1 MIERFQTV
9 YRRIERFIADGEMA
23 GAALAV
29 AHKGQTVAEWYGGEA
44 RPGLPAGPNVL
55 WPLASISKCYT
66 AAMLMALIEQGEI
79 TLNTLVKSLLPK
91 FSGGAK
97 EEIRLRHLLTHTSG
111 LIYESPEMAARMAA
125 LTPRE
130 AIIDEAYP
138 TALLFQPSEG
148 FSYGDY
154 NYLLAGE
161 MAAMTMGKPFA
172 ELVRE
177 YVIEPMGLKNTYF
190 APPVSEHKRI
200 AYVKGSQAEGT
211 DGAMYNSAY
220 SHALAHP
227 AFGASASVTD
237 LLRFELHFAPHGPR
251 LHSEATVRAMSSDQT
266 GGRAVGWHPAI
277 RSLSSNPPVQSWGI
291 GFYFVSPPTIGV
303 FGDLMPMGTF
313 GHGGASG
320 CQLVINP
327 FDEICVAYVSNT
339 HVAAGWEAWRR
350 RAQVVMN
357 GVMAALT

>member
-1 MIERFQTV
+1 MTDRLQAVFRQ
-9 YRRIERFIADGEMA
+9 IERFIADGEVT

-29 AHKGQTVAEWYGGEA
+29 AQRGQPVAEWYSGEA
-44 RPGLPAGPNVL
+44 RPGLPASANVL
-55 WPLASISKCYT
+55 WPLASISKSYA
-66 AAMLMALIEQGEI
+66 AAMIMALIERGDI
-79 TLNTLVKSLLPK
+79 TLNSLVKSLLPK
-91 FSGGAK
+91 FTGGAK
-97 EEIRLRHLLTHTSG
+97 DDIRLRHLLTHTSG
-111 LIYESPEMAARMAA
+111 LIYESPEMSARMAA

-130 AIIDEAYP
+130 AIIDEAYA
-138 TALLFQPSEG
+138 TELLFTPGEG

-161 MAAMTMGKPFA
+161 MAAVTMGQPFA
-172 ELVRE
+172 ELVRT

-190 APPVSEHKRI
+190 APPVHEHGRM

-227 AFGASASVTD
+227 AFGAAASVTD
-237 LLRFELHFAPHGPR
+237 LLRFGLHFSPHGPR
-251 LHSEATVRAMSSDQT
+251 IHSESAVRTMSSDQT
-266 GGRAVGWHPAI
+266 GGRAVGWHPASRAI
-277 RSLSSNPPVQSWGI
+277 GTSPVQPWGI
-291 GFYFVSPPTIGV
+291 GFYFAAPSTVGV

-320 CQLVINP
+320 CQLAINP
-327 FDEICVAYVSNT
+327 IDEITVAYVSNT
-339 HVAAGWEAWRR
+339 HVATDVEAWRR
-350 RAQVVMN
+350 RIQSVMN